1 MNAQTS
7 GQFFISI
14 RLTTQFGITLEI
26 NLLLF
31 SCVWN
36 KGAGFYYFLDFMVVV
51 IGWGALRK
59 DFGQDD
65 QDKRCLPRRARR
77 RCAPLRGIFY

>member
-26 NLLLF
+26 VLILF
-31 SCVWN
+31 SRVWN
-36 KGAGFYYFLDFMVVV
+36 MKSGFLELKSFAYFLE
-51 IGWGALRK
+51 G
-59 DFGQDD
+59 
-65 QDKRCLPRRARR
+65 
-77 RCAPLRGIFY
+77 Y